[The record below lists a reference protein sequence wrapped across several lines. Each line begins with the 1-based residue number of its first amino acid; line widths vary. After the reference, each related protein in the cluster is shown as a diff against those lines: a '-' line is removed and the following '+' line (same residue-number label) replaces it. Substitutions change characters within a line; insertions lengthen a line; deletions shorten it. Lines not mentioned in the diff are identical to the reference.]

1 MEKEVK
7 ISYERRARLL
17 INDKDSSKKQIEEI
31 FRVDGIDCANYKF
44 IQGERNIFSATLDI
58 DIESEENKNI
68 LIFDID
74 INHPLYFAFLH
85 LLNGEEELI
94 IEDEDKKNKDLKY
107 LSIKNEDDLITL
119 NFIDKNKNERLIDR
133 FIISYD
139 NKNTKSLYLL
149 KKNDYKEK
157 VNMFFEEATDLLLE
171 DSHQIN
177 FEEYDVE
184 QKILKKEKERQIS

>member
-7 ISYERRARLL
+7 LNYERK
-17 INDKDSSKKQIEEI
+17 INLNVDEDSSKKQISEI
-31 FRVDGIDCANYKF
+31 FRADGIDCANYKF
-44 IQGERNIFSATLDI
+44 IQGERNVFSATLDI
-58 DIESEENKNI
+58 DLESEENKNI
-68 LIFDID
+68 LIFDIN

-85 LLNGEEELI
+85 LLNGQEELI

-119 NFIDKNKNERLIDR
+119 NFVDKNKNERLNDR

-139 NKNTKSLYLL
+139 NTNSKSLYVL
-149 KKNDYKEK
+149 KKNDYKER
-157 VNMFFEEATDLLLE
+157 VNMFFEEATALLLE

-177 FEEYDVE
+177 FEEYDIE